1 MRVIVE
7 YKGEE
12 IVLKKYTSYLDLDK
26 DLSSFDSIEEIMSKM
41 GLDPRGDSITILDNN
56 SKPINYNFKVA
67 RETLSFYEQKKGDEF
82 VRRIFYSA
90 CENYHNKNKLFS
102 FFSDRLIDFTKKDPN
117 FTENSINNSEGRRL
131 YSVIKNIRKS
141 LITFGSSKS
150 TLEMGKE
157 EILKNL
163 EDYVKKD
170 NSYDYAYMRK
180 FASSLSN
187 NYKYNFGN
195 PKIKIREVSKEEK
208 DKLIYSFNT
217 AIYNYGYPKRQV
229 TLDELTREDV
239 MPTSVYDEDGIK
251 NDEKE
256 FLEEFN
262 KKKLSL

>member
-1 MRVIVE
+1 MRIVAE
-7 YKGEE
+7 YRGEE

-41 GLDPRGDSITILDNN
+41 GFDPRGDSISILDNN
-56 SKPINYNFKVA
+56 GNPLNYDFKVA

-90 CENYHNKNKLFS
+90 CDNYHNKNKLFA
-102 FFSDRLIDFTKKDPN
+102 FFSDRIVDFTKNNSKFD
-117 FTENSINNSEGRRL
+117 ENSINNSEGKRL

-141 LITFGSSKS
+141 LITFGSSTS

-180 FASSLSN
+180 FASSLST
-187 NYKYNFGN
+187 NYKYNFGK
-195 PKIKIREVSKEEK
+195 PKIKIREISEEEK

-229 TLDELTREDV
+229 TLDELTREDII
-239 MPTSVYDEDGIK
+239 PISVYDEDGIK